1 MRKLLLILSL
11 SLFAVANTL
20 SFQKG
25 EVSAHTEI
33 FGDSNINPSTK
44 DISST
49 LHFDTTLE
57 SIKGKIM
64 IDPLSLK
71 SEKSDRD
78 QHMYELLNTQT
89 HSTIFFEITSI
100 EKTKKYYKINGTL
113 TLNGVSKNIV
123 SFADIQEYRKDITIK
138 GIFSINLTQFGME
151 PPTMLFLSVRDQID
165 INYKLS
171 YKKGK

>member
-20 SFQKG
+20 TFEKG
-25 EVSAHTEI
+25 EISAHTEI

-44 DISST
+44 TISST
-49 LHFDTTLE
+49 LQIDTTLE

-71 SEKSDRD
+71 SDKNGRD
-78 QHMYELLNTQT
+78 EHMYELLNTKT
-89 HSTIFFEITSI
+89 HPSIFFEITNI

-123 SFADIQEYRKDITIK
+123 SFADIQEYRKDISIK
-138 GIFSINLTQFGME
+138 GLFSINLTQFGMK
-151 PPTMLFLSVRDQID
+151 PPSMFFVTVRDKID

-171 YKKGK
+171 YKKEK